1 MVCRSIADGQPS
13 VGFCVPSG
21 EDVVA
26 SERAAALCNSC
37 DLSAKSLFVLPHTD
51 HLVGYI
57 IRSDSLNWLVLTE
70 HSSHLDFSY
79 TLQSSWCYSILLKI
93 FFSSAGLYVLSTVY
107 CLQVDFLKFIYLF
120 CLCFLFLVQT
130 CRLENAF
137 YEHAQTYYYNE
148 IRRVKSHKEFLNKTT
163 HQVTLKVIRAVM
175 ATSSSKSNSFL
186 LIRTV
191 C

>member
-79 TLQSSWCYSILLKI
+79 TFQSSWYYSILLKI
-93 FFSSAGLYVLSTVY
+93 FFSSAGLYVVSTVY
-107 CLQVDFLKFIYLF
+107 CLQVDFFYFFIYF
-120 CLCFLFLVQT
+120 VFASYFLYKRVGWRTHFTSTL
-130 CRLENAF
+130 RLITITRSGEWSL
-137 YEHAQTYYYNE
+137 T
-148 IRRVKSHKEFLNKTT
+148 K
-163 HQVTLKVIRAVM
+163 
-175 ATSSSKSNSFL
+175 SSSIKP
-186 LIRTV
+186 LIR
-191 C
+191 

>member
-1 MVCRSIADGQPS
+1 MMCMSYIADGRHS
-13 VGFCVPSG
+13 VGRSVLSG

-26 SERAAALCNSC
+26 SERAAALCNAC

-57 IRSDSLNWLVLTE
+57 IRSDWL
-70 HSSHLDFSY
+70 SFSY
-79 TLQSSWCYSILLKI
+79 SIWYSSNYHTCSDW
-93 FFSSAGLYVLSTVY
+93 GVLSMLWIVY
-107 CLQVDFLKFIYLF
+107 SLILCLSYFLS
-120 CLCFLFLVQT
+120 T

-163 HQVTLKVIRAVM
+163 HQVMLKVLRALTPTDEVVFGC
-175 ATSSSKSNSFL
+175 SIKLRLRFHGWNL
-186 LIRTV
+186 